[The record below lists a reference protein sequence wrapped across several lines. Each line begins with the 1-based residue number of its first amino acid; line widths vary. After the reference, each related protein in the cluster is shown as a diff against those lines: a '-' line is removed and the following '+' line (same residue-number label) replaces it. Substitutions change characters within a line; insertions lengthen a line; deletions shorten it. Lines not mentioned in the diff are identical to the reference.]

1 MNQLVDIEAA
11 REFMKETLAKVDK
24 VNLVEI
30 ANTLEKKS
38 LLFQKSLLKE
48 NISEISK
55 EDFDL
60 VLDKIF
66 SIRRKKDKLY
76 EFISFEKLNLAVNDR
91 SMGIVR
97 GKNDKIDAQRIAD
110 YAYRRRDKLEF
121 SVLPSK
127 MIFKIQKLLSLRE
140 TMVKQRAGYKVTVQE
155 NSRILVKSEYKC
167 FFEAQNKL
175 VKSLTTQ
182 ICKVEEEIKLIITSD
197 FKLENTYNLIT
208 SISGVGFIVAAY
220 FISTTSC
227 FTKFKNGRKY
237 ACYCG
242 TAPFEYSSGT
252 SIHFKTRVN
261 PMANKK
267 MKSLLNMS
275 ARSAITCDPE
285 LKEYYHRKVEQGKN
299 KMSTLNIIRNKIIHR
314 VFAVVNRGTPYVV
327 LQNHLS

>member
-1 MNQLVDIEAA
+1 
-11 REFMKETLAKVDK
+11 MK
-24 VNLVEI
+24 
-30 ANTLEKKS
+30 
-38 LLFQKSLLKE
+38 KE
-48 NISEISK
+48 VLGIDISK
-55 EDFDL
+55 LTIDVYLHVNQSHELFNNNPAEFRKLISWLKKEKINIKDL
-60 VLDKIF
+60 LVCF
-66 SIRRKKDKLY
+66 EHTGMY
-76 EFISFEKLNLAVNDR
+76 SFELANFLTIKNIDYVMESAIQIKR

-127 MIFKIQKLLSLRE
+127 MISKIQKLLSLRE
-140 TMVKQRAGYKVTVQE
+140 TMVKHRSSYKVTIQE

-182 ICKVEEEIKLIITSD
+182 ICKVEEQIKLIITSD
-197 FKLENTYNLIT
+197 LKLENTYNLIT

>member
-1 MNQLVDIEAA
+1 
-11 REFMKETLAKVDK
+11 MK
-24 VNLVEI
+24 
-30 ANTLEKKS
+30 
-38 LLFQKSLLKE
+38 KE
-48 NISEISK
+48 VLGIDISK
-55 EDFDL
+55 LTIDVYLHVNQSHELFNNNPAGFRKLISWLKKKKIILKDL
-60 VLDKIF
+60 LICF
-66 SIRRKKDKLY
+66 EHTGMY
-76 EFISFEKLNLAVNDR
+76 SFELANFLTIKNIDYVMESAIQIKR

-127 MIFKIQKLLSLRE
+127 MISKIQKLLSLRE

-182 ICKVEEEIKLIITSD
+182 ICKVEEEIKLIIASD

>member
-1 MNQLVDIEAA
+1 
-11 REFMKETLAKVDK
+11 MK
-24 VNLVEI
+24 
-30 ANTLEKKS
+30 
-38 LLFQKSLLKE
+38 KE
-48 NISEISK
+48 VLGIDISK
-55 EDFDL
+55 LTIDVYLHVNQSHELFNNNPAGFRKL
-60 VLDKIF
+60 MSWLKKKKIILIDILLCF
-66 SIRRKKDKLY
+66 EHTGMY
-76 EFISFEKLNLAVNDR
+76 SFELANFLTFKNIDYVMESAIQIKR
-91 SMGIVR
+91 SMGVVR

-127 MIFKIQKLLSLRE
+127 MISKIQKLLSLRE

-182 ICKVEEEIKLIITSD
+182 ICKVEEEIKLIIASD
-197 FKLENTYNLIT
+197 LKLENTYNLIT

-314 VFAVVNRGTPYVV
+314 VFAVVTRGTPYVV

>member
-1 MNQLVDIEAA
+1 
-11 REFMKETLAKVDK
+11 MK
-24 VNLVEI
+24 
-30 ANTLEKKS
+30 
-38 LLFQKSLLKE
+38 KE
-48 NISEISK
+48 VLGIDISK
-55 EDFDL
+55 LTIDVYLHVNQSHELFNNNPAGFRKLISWLKKGKINIKDL
-60 VLDKIF
+60 LVCF
-66 SIRRKKDKLY
+66 EHTGMY
-76 EFISFEKLNLAVNDR
+76 SFELANFLTIKNIDYVMESAIQIKR

-140 TMVKQRAGYKVTVQE
+140 TMVKHRSSYKVTIQE

-182 ICKVEEEIKLIITSD
+182 ICKVEKEIKLIIASD
-197 FKLENTYNLIT
+197 LKLKNIYNLIT

-285 LKEYYHRKVEQGKN
+285 LKEYYHRRVEQGKN

-314 VFAVVNRGTPYVV
+314 VFAVVNRGTPYVI

>member
-1 MNQLVDIEAA
+1 
-11 REFMKETLAKVDK
+11 MK
-24 VNLVEI
+24 
-30 ANTLEKKS
+30 
-38 LLFQKSLLKE
+38 KE
-48 NISEISK
+48 VLGIDISK
-55 EDFDL
+55 LTIDL
-60 VLDKIF
+60 YLHVNQSHELFNNNPAGFRKLISWLKKKKI
-66 SIRRKKDKLY
+66 ILKDLIICFEHTGMY
-76 EFISFEKLNLAVNDR
+76 SFELANFLTIKNIDYVMESAIQIKR

-127 MIFKIQKLLSLRE
+127 MIYKIQKLLSLRE

-167 FFEAQNKL
+167 FFETQNKL

-182 ICKVEEEIKLIITSD
+182 ICKVEEEIKLIIASD

-299 KMSTLNIIRNKIIHR
+299 KMSTLNIIRNKII
-314 VFAVVNRGTPYVV
+314 
-327 LQNHLS
+327 QK

>member
-1 MNQLVDIEAA
+1 
-11 REFMKETLAKVDK
+11 MK
-24 VNLVEI
+24 
-30 ANTLEKKS
+30 
-38 LLFQKSLLKE
+38 KE
-48 NISEISK
+48 VLGIDISK
-55 EDFDL
+55 LTIDVYLHVNQSHELFNNNPAGFRKLISWLKKEKINIKDL
-60 VLDKIF
+60 LVCF
-66 SIRRKKDKLY
+66 EHTGMY
-76 EFISFEKLNLAVNDR
+76 SFELANFLTIKNIDYVMESAIQIKR

-127 MIFKIQKLLSLRE
+127 MIYKIQKLLSLRE

-182 ICKVEEEIKLIITSD
+182 ICKVEEEIKLIIASD

>member
-1 MNQLVDIEAA
+1 
-11 REFMKETLAKVDK
+11 MK
-24 VNLVEI
+24 
-30 ANTLEKKS
+30 
-38 LLFQKSLLKE
+38 KE
-48 NISEISK
+48 VLGIDISK
-55 EDFDL
+55 LTIDVYLHVNQSHELFNNNPAGFRKLISWLKKEKIILKDL
-60 VLDKIF
+60 LICF
-66 SIRRKKDKLY
+66 EHTGMY
-76 EFISFEKLNLAVNDR
+76 SFELANFLTIKNIDYVMESAIQIKR

-127 MIFKIQKLLSLRE
+127 MISKIQKLLSLRE
-140 TMVKQRAGYKVTVQE
+140 TMVKHRSSYKVTIQE

-182 ICKVEEEIKLIITSD
+182 ICKVEEQIKLIITSD
-197 FKLENTYNLIT
+197 LKLENIYNLIT

>member
-1 MNQLVDIEAA
+1 
-11 REFMKETLAKVDK
+11 MK
-24 VNLVEI
+24 
-30 ANTLEKKS
+30 
-38 LLFQKSLLKE
+38 KE
-48 NISEISK
+48 VLGIDISK
-55 EDFDL
+55 LTIDVYLHVNQSHELFNNNPAGFRKLISWLKKKKIILKDL
-60 VLDKIF
+60 LICF
-66 SIRRKKDKLY
+66 EHTGMY
-76 EFISFEKLNLAVNDR
+76 SFELANFLTIKNIDYVMESAIQIKR

-127 MIFKIQKLLSLRE
+127 MISKIQKLLSLRE

-182 ICKVEEEIKLIITSD
+182 ICKVEEEIKLIIASD
-197 FKLENTYNLIT
+197 LKLENTYNLIT

-314 VFAVVNRGTPYVV
+314 VFAVVDRGTPYVV

>member
-1 MNQLVDIEAA
+1 
-11 REFMKETLAKVDK
+11 MK
-24 VNLVEI
+24 
-30 ANTLEKKS
+30 
-38 LLFQKSLLKE
+38 KE
-48 NISEISK
+48 VLGIDISK
-55 EDFDL
+55 LTIDVYLHVNQSHELFNNNPAGFRKLISWLKKKKIILKDL
-60 VLDKIF
+60 LICF
-66 SIRRKKDKLY
+66 EHTGMY
-76 EFISFEKLNLAVNDR
+76 SFELANFLTIKNIDYVMESAIQIKR

-127 MIFKIQKLLSLRE
+127 MISKIQKLLSLRE

-182 ICKVEEEIKLIITSD
+182 ICKVEEEIKLIIASD
-197 FKLENTYNLIT
+197 LKLENTYNLIT

>member
-1 MNQLVDIEAA
+1 MKDIKPYKNSNKNK
-11 REFMKETLAKVDK
+11 KEQVALMFDNIAFRYDFLNRFLSLSIDKIWRRQAIRFLIPSSPQKILDIAVGTADFAIETVKIIKPKSIIGIDISEKMLAVG
-24 VNLVEI
+24 
-30 ANTLEKKS
+30 KKKIIKKK
-38 LLFQKSLLKE
+38 LE
-48 NISEISK
+48 NIIKLQTGDAENIKFADNYFDAVTVAFGVRNFENIEKGLSEMYRVLK
-55 EDFDL
+55 KQGEL
-60 VLDKIF
+60 VI
-66 SIRRKKDKLY
+66 
-76 EFISFEKLNLAVNDR
+76 
-91 SMGIVR
+91 
-97 GKNDKIDAQRIAD
+97 
-110 YAYRRRDKLEF
+110 LEF
-121 SVLPSK
+121 SKPRK
-127 MIFKIQKLLSLRE
+127 FP
-140 TMVKQRAGYKVTVQE
+140 VK
-155 NSRILVKSEYKC
+155 NI
-167 FFEAQNKL
+167 
-175 VKSLTTQ
+175 
-182 ICKVEEEIKLIITSD
+182 
-197 FKLENTYNLIT
+197 YNLIT

>member
-1 MNQLVDIEAA
+1 
-11 REFMKETLAKVDK
+11 MK
-24 VNLVEI
+24 
-30 ANTLEKKS
+30 
-38 LLFQKSLLKE
+38 KE
-48 NISEISK
+48 VLGIDISK
-55 EDFDL
+55 LTIDVYLHVNQSDELFNNNPAGFRKLISWLKKEKIILKDL
-60 VLDKIF
+60 LVCF
-66 SIRRKKDKLY
+66 EHTGMY
-76 EFISFEKLNLAVNDR
+76 SFELANFLTLKNIDYVMESAIQIKR
-91 SMGIVR
+91 SMGVVR

-127 MIFKIQKLLSLRE
+127 MISKIQKLLSLRE

-182 ICKVEEEIKLIITSD
+182 ICKVEEEIKLIIASD
-197 FKLENTYNLIT
+197 LKLENTYNLIT

-285 LKEYYHRKVEQGKN
+285 LKDYYHRKVEQGKN

>member
-1 MNQLVDIEAA
+1 
-11 REFMKETLAKVDK
+11 MK
-24 VNLVEI
+24 
-30 ANTLEKKS
+30 
-38 LLFQKSLLKE
+38 KE
-48 NISEISK
+48 VLGIDISK
-55 EDFDL
+55 LTIDVYLHVNQSHELFNNNPAGFRKLISWLKKKKIILKDL
-60 VLDKIF
+60 LICF
-66 SIRRKKDKLY
+66 EHTGMY
-76 EFISFEKLNLAVNDR
+76 SFELANFLTIKNIDYVMESAIQIKR

-127 MIFKIQKLLSLRE
+127 MISKIQKLLSLRE

-182 ICKVEEEIKLIITSD
+182 ICKVEEEIKLIIASD

-314 VFAVVNRGTPYVV
+314 VFAVVNRGTPYVA

>member
-1 MNQLVDIEAA
+1 
-11 REFMKETLAKVDK
+11 MK
-24 VNLVEI
+24 
-30 ANTLEKKS
+30 
-38 LLFQKSLLKE
+38 KE
-48 NISEISK
+48 VLGIDISK
-55 EDFDL
+55 LTIDVYLHVNQSHELFNNNPAGFRKLISWLKKEKIILKDL
-60 VLDKIF
+60 LVCF
-66 SIRRKKDKLY
+66 EHTGMY
-76 EFISFEKLNLAVNDR
+76 SFELANFLTIKNIDYVMESAIQIKR

-127 MIFKIQKLLSLRE
+127 MISKIQKLLSLRE
-140 TMVKQRAGYKVTVQE
+140 TMVKHRSSYKVTIQE
-155 NSRILVKSEYKC
+155 NSRVLVKSEYKC

-197 FKLENTYNLIT
+197 LKLENTYNLIT

-299 KMSTLNIIRNKIIHR
+299 KMSALNIIRNKIIHR

>member
-1 MNQLVDIEAA
+1 
-11 REFMKETLAKVDK
+11 MK
-24 VNLVEI
+24 
-30 ANTLEKKS
+30 
-38 LLFQKSLLKE
+38 KE
-48 NISEISK
+48 VLGIDISK
-55 EDFDL
+55 LTIDVYLHVNQSHELFNNNPAGFRKLISWLKKKKIILKDL
-60 VLDKIF
+60 LICF
-66 SIRRKKDKLY
+66 EHTGMY
-76 EFISFEKLNLAVNDR
+76 SFELANFLTIKNIDYVMESAIQIKR

-175 VKSLTTQ
+175 IKSLTTQ

-314 VFAVVNRGTPYVV
+314 VFAVVNRGTPYVI

>member
-1 MNQLVDIEAA
+1 
-11 REFMKETLAKVDK
+11 MK
-24 VNLVEI
+24 
-30 ANTLEKKS
+30 
-38 LLFQKSLLKE
+38 KE
-48 NISEISK
+48 VLGIDISK
-55 EDFDL
+55 LTIDVYLHVNQSHELFNNNPAGFRKLISWLKKKKIILKDL
-60 VLDKIF
+60 LICF
-66 SIRRKKDKLY
+66 EHTGMY
-76 EFISFEKLNLAVNDR
+76 SFELANFLTIKNIDYVMESAIQIKR

>member
-1 MNQLVDIEAA
+1 
-11 REFMKETLAKVDK
+11 MK
-24 VNLVEI
+24 
-30 ANTLEKKS
+30 
-38 LLFQKSLLKE
+38 KE
-48 NISEISK
+48 VLGIDISK
-55 EDFDL
+55 LTIDVYLHVNQSHELFNNNPAGFRKLISWLKKEKIILKDL
-60 VLDKIF
+60 LICF
-66 SIRRKKDKLY
+66 EHTGMY
-76 EFISFEKLNLAVNDR
+76 SFELANFLTIKNIDYVMESAIQIKR

-127 MIFKIQKLLSLRE
+127 LISKIQKLLSLRE
-140 TMVKQRAGYKVTVQE
+140 TMVKHRSSYKVTIQE

-182 ICKVEEEIKLIITSD
+182 ICKVEEQIKLIITSD
-197 FKLENTYNLIT
+197 LKLENIYNLIT

>member
-1 MNQLVDIEAA
+1 
-11 REFMKETLAKVDK
+11 MK
-24 VNLVEI
+24 
-30 ANTLEKKS
+30 
-38 LLFQKSLLKE
+38 KE
-48 NISEISK
+48 VLGIDISK
-55 EDFDL
+55 LTIDL
-60 VLDKIF
+60 YLHVNQSHELFNNNPAGFRKLISWLKKKKI
-66 SIRRKKDKLY
+66 ILKDLIICFEHTGMY
-76 EFISFEKLNLAVNDR
+76 SFELANFLTIKNIDYVMESAIQIKR

-127 MIFKIQKLLSLRE
+127 MIYKIQKLLSLRE

-167 FFEAQNKL
+167 FFETQNKL

-182 ICKVEEEIKLIITSD
+182 ICKVEEEIKLIIASD

-314 VFAVVNRGTPYVV
+314 VFAVVNRGTPYVEK
-327 LQNHLS
+327 

>member
-1 MNQLVDIEAA
+1 
-11 REFMKETLAKVDK
+11 MK
-24 VNLVEI
+24 
-30 ANTLEKKS
+30 
-38 LLFQKSLLKE
+38 KE
-48 NISEISK
+48 VLGIDISK
-55 EDFDL
+55 LTIDVYLHVNQSHELFNNNPAEFRKLISWLKKKKIILKDL
-60 VLDKIF
+60 LICF
-66 SIRRKKDKLY
+66 EHTGMY
-76 EFISFEKLNLAVNDR
+76 SFELANFLTIKNIDYVMESAIQIKR

-127 MIFKIQKLLSLRE
+127 MISKIQKLLSLRE

-182 ICKVEEEIKLIITSD
+182 ICKVEEEIKLIIASD

-314 VFAVVNRGTPYVV
+314 VFAVVNRGTPYVA

>member
-1 MNQLVDIEAA
+1 
-11 REFMKETLAKVDK
+11 MK
-24 VNLVEI
+24 
-30 ANTLEKKS
+30 
-38 LLFQKSLLKE
+38 KE
-48 NISEISK
+48 VLGIDISK
-55 EDFDL
+55 LTIDVYLHVNQSHELFNNNPAGFRKLISWLKKKKIILKDL
-60 VLDKIF
+60 LICF
-66 SIRRKKDKLY
+66 EHTGMY
-76 EFISFEKLNLAVNDR
+76 SFELANFLTIKNIDYVMESAIQIKR

-127 MIFKIQKLLSLRE
+127 MISKIQKLLSLRE

-182 ICKVEEEIKLIITSD
+182 ICKIEEEIKLIIASD
-197 FKLENTYNLIT
+197 LKLENTYNLIT

-327 LQNHLS
+327 LQNHLT

>member
-1 MNQLVDIEAA
+1 
-11 REFMKETLAKVDK
+11 MK
-24 VNLVEI
+24 
-30 ANTLEKKS
+30 
-38 LLFQKSLLKE
+38 KE
-48 NISEISK
+48 VLGIDISK
-55 EDFDL
+55 LTIDVYLHVNQSHELFNNNPAEFRKLISWLKKEKINIKDL
-60 VLDKIF
+60 LVCF
-66 SIRRKKDKLY
+66 EHTGMY
-76 EFISFEKLNLAVNDR
+76 SFELANFLTIKSIDYVMESAIQIKR

-127 MIFKIQKLLSLRE
+127 MISKIQKLLSLRE
-140 TMVKQRAGYKVTVQE
+140 TMVKHRSSYKVTIQE

-182 ICKVEEEIKLIITSD
+182 ICKVEEQIKLIITSD
-197 FKLENTYNLIT
+197 LKLENTYNLIT

>member
-1 MNQLVDIEAA
+1 
-11 REFMKETLAKVDK
+11 MK
-24 VNLVEI
+24 
-30 ANTLEKKS
+30 
-38 LLFQKSLLKE
+38 KE
-48 NISEISK
+48 VLGIDISK
-55 EDFDL
+55 LTIDVYLHVNQSHELFNNNPAGFRKLISWLKKKKIILKDL
-60 VLDKIF
+60 LICF
-66 SIRRKKDKLY
+66 EHTGMY
-76 EFISFEKLNLAVNDR
+76 SFELANFLTIKNIDYVMESAIQIKR

-127 MIFKIQKLLSLRE
+127 MISKIQKLLSLRE

-182 ICKVEEEIKLIITSD
+182 ICKVEEEIKLIIASD

-285 LKEYYHRKVEQGKN
+285 PKEYYHRKVEQGKN

>member
-1 MNQLVDIEAA
+1 
-11 REFMKETLAKVDK
+11 MK
-24 VNLVEI
+24 
-30 ANTLEKKS
+30 
-38 LLFQKSLLKE
+38 KE
-48 NISEISK
+48 VLGIDISK
-55 EDFDL
+55 LTIDVYLHVNQSHELFNNNPAGFRKLISWLKKKKIILKDL
-60 VLDKIF
+60 LICF
-66 SIRRKKDKLY
+66 EHTGMY
-76 EFISFEKLNLAVNDR
+76 SFELANFLTIKNIDYVMESAIQIKR

-155 NSRILVKSEYKC
+155 NSRILVKSEHKY

>member
-1 MNQLVDIEAA
+1 
-11 REFMKETLAKVDK
+11 MK
-24 VNLVEI
+24 
-30 ANTLEKKS
+30 
-38 LLFQKSLLKE
+38 KE
-48 NISEISK
+48 VLGIDISK
-55 EDFDL
+55 LTIDVYLHVNQSHELFNNNPAGFRKLISWLKKEKIILKDL
-60 VLDKIF
+60 LICF
-66 SIRRKKDKLY
+66 EHTGMY
-76 EFISFEKLNLAVNDR
+76 SFELANFLTIKNIDYVMESAIQIKR

-127 MIFKIQKLLSLRE
+127 MISKIQKLLSLRE
-140 TMVKQRAGYKVTVQE
+140 TMVKHRSSYKVTIQE

-182 ICKVEEEIKLIITSD
+182 ICKVEEQIKLIITSD
-197 FKLENTYNLIT
+197 LKLENTYNLIT

-327 LQNHLS
+327 LQNHLN

>member
-1 MNQLVDIEAA
+1 
-11 REFMKETLAKVDK
+11 MK
-24 VNLVEI
+24 
-30 ANTLEKKS
+30 
-38 LLFQKSLLKE
+38 KE
-48 NISEISK
+48 VLGIDISK
-55 EDFDL
+55 LTIDVYLHVNQSHELFNNNPAGFRKLISWLKKKKIILKDL
-60 VLDKIF
+60 LVCF
-66 SIRRKKDKLY
+66 EHTGMY
-76 EFISFEKLNLAVNDR
+76 SFELANFLTIKNIDYVMESAIQIKR
-91 SMGIVR
+91 SKGIVR

-127 MIFKIQKLLSLRE
+127 MISKIQKLLSLRE
-140 TMVKQRAGYKVTVQE
+140 TMVKHRSSYKVTIQE

-182 ICKVEEEIKLIITSD
+182 ICKVEEQIKLIITSD
-197 FKLENTYNLIT
+197 LKLENTYNLIT

-314 VFAVVNRGTPYVV
+314 VFAVINRGTPYVV
-327 LQNHLS
+327 LQNHLN